1 MKILD
6 TVTLQFVSGFRR
18 NDNNRLLKLAQVN
31 DLKQRSAENIIA
43 NIDLPTFGSY
53 LKNTRL
59 EKGIG
64 LEAISA
70 ATKISMH
77 VLSLIEKEDH
87 AQLPSPAVVRGF
99 LRLYADCI
107 GVEKDMVINLYRDN
121 LEENAIAS
129 SGRKRIGSRLNSWF
143 RLFLVFGLLTGIV
156 LVSVHYI
163 SDVTVQ
169 EPLSAPE
176 NSKGNMDSA
185 GKTAEPKM
193 AEKVEFPPIEKE
205 QPSKKHRL
213 LIQATDDSWIKLIID
228 GKMPEEYTLSSGD
241 RLELE
246 ALNHF
251 NILIGN
257 ANGIKLA
264 MDEKPVPI
272 SGKKGQM
279 VSLKLP

>member
-1 MKILD
+1 M
-6 TVTLQFVSGFRR
+6 
-18 NDNNRLLKLAQVN
+18 
-31 DLKQRSAENIIA
+31 KQRSAETIIA
-43 NIDLPTFGSY
+43 NIDLPSFGSY

-59 EKGIG
+59 EKGIR
-64 LEAISA
+64 LEEVSA

-77 VLSLIEKEDH
+77 VLSLIEKEDY

-107 GVEKDMVINLYRDN
+107 CVDKDMVINLYREN

-129 SGRKRIGSRLNSWF
+129 SGRGRIGNRLNFWF
-143 RLFLVFGLLTGIV
+143 RLFLFLGLLTGV
-156 LVSVHYI
+156 VAAAYYI
-163 SDVTVQ
+163 SGVTVQ
-169 EPLSAPE
+169 DPLSAPE
-176 NSKGNMDSA
+176 ISKGNMDSA
-185 GKTAEPKM
+185 GKAADTKM
-193 AEKVEFPPIEKE
+193 AEKVEFPPIEE
-205 QPSKKHRL
+205 EHPPEKHKL

-246 ALNHF
+246 ALNNF

-257 ANGIKLA
+257 ANGIKLTL
-264 MDEKPVPI
+264 DEKPVPI

-279 VSLKLP
+279 LTLKLP